1 MKKVHGRPVY
11 WISPNENV
19 AVVYNVFGM
28 GSKYSIYRKR
38 IYDLDHGGTVYW
50 EYVTSFTFVGEAI
63 TYAKKIVD
71 VAAIYQGEECENI

>member
-1 MKKVHGRPVY
+1 MKKIHGRPIY
-11 WISPNENV
+11 WMSPNENV
-19 AVVYNVFGM
+19 AVTYNVFGM

-38 IYDLDHGGTVYW
+38 IYDLDHCGTAYW

-71 VAAIYQGEECENI
+71 VAVIYQGEECENT